1 MYEMQ
6 LSRVCLFLWRVL
18 QKNSQKNGIPPC
30 NIIEYIFFL
39 SPLDVHL
46 RPLAPVSSA
55 SLVCDS
61 ALKGAVTWLFSDMT
75 TN

>member
-1 MYEMQ
+1 MKCNFPEFVFFCEEFCKKIAKKMESPPAIF
-6 LSRVCLFLWRVL
+6 LSTF
-18 QKNSQKNGIPPC
+18 
-30 NIIEYIFFL
+30 FFL